1 MAADP
6 YSVLGLTR
14 EATKAEIN
22 RAFRRLAKQHH
33 PDVNQGNKA
42 AEEHFKRLTAA
53 YDVLTGKD
61 PGAVE
66 VAPPAGYDRDYVAEL
81 EGRIRAQRERNKK
94 PAGVFGGLAGLFRG
108 KRD

>member
-14 EATKAEIN
+14 EATKADIN

-33 PDVNQGNKA
+33 PDVNQGNKS

-66 VAPPAGYDRDYVAEL
+66 IAPPAGYDRDYVAEL
-81 EGRIRAQRERNKK
+81 ESRVRAQRDRIKK
-94 PAGVFGGLAGLFRG
+94 SEGVFASFAALFRA
-108 KRD
+108 KRG